1 MKYTSPVYLNEI
13 VRTNDVICESPYQVV
28 YVNKVIGTD
37 ENGEDIVATVTQV
50 TVDIGGLF

>member
-1 MKYTSPVYLNEI
+1 MKYTSPIYSNEI
-13 VRTNDVICESPYQVV
+13 IRTSDVICESPYQVA